1 MKLSLKFSAILI
13 VGIVILSAA
22 DGFLRVRRQV
32 ALFEN
37 DMRRD
42 HRSMGATLASAAA
55 DVWSA
60 EGKQPAMEMINRFN
74 RKKTNVEIRW
84 LQQNGLGG
92 GPRDEAAAGAVLA
105 AVAGGKP
112 AETIETRASGD
123 RYLCT
128 YLPVSVDGRMV
139 GALEI
144 SESFALQQSYVRST
158 IVRAALTTLAT
169 VVILC
174 SAVLLLGYLFVGRP
188 ISALVEKTRRVGAGD
203 FSWKLSLGQR
213 DELAALADEMN
224 IMSGRLEEANR
235 KVVTETAARIAA
247 LEQLRH
253 ADRLTT
259 VGQLASGIAHE
270 VGTPLNVVSGR
281 AKMIV
286 SGRAAGEEIAN
297 NARIIMEQVDRIAG
311 TIRQLLDFARRRESR
326 KAVVDIRDIVRKTLE
341 LLDPVA
347 GRTGVELR
355 LSDAA
360 GPVLADVDDAQLQ
373 QALTNLVIN
382 GIQAMPGGGGLTVAV
397 GTAAATPPPGHGG
410 PEGEHARISVR
421 DEGIGIPA
429 DNMPRLFDP
438 FFTTKDVGEGTGLG
452 LSVAYGIARENGGW
466 IGVESGEGG
475 GSTFTIYLPSE
486 AQT

>member
-13 VGIVILSAA
+13 IGIVVLSAV
-22 DGFLRVRRQV
+22 DGFLRVRRQI

-55 DVWSA
+55 DIWSA
-60 EGKQPAMEMINRFN
+60 EGEQPAHEMINKFN
-74 RKKTNVEIRW
+74 RKKTDVEIRW
-84 LQQNGLGG
+84 LRLDGQGEGR
-92 GPRDEAAAGAVLA
+92 PDAPAADGVRA
-105 AVAGGKP
+105 AVTTGKP
-112 AETIETRASGD
+112 AETIEARESGD
-123 RYLCT
+123 RHLCT
-128 YLPVSVDGRMV
+128 YLPVTVDGRPV

-144 SESFALQQSYVRST
+144 SESFVHQQRYVRST
-158 IVRAALTTLAT
+158 IVRAILTTLAT

-174 SAVLLLGYLFVGRP
+174 SAVLLLGYWFVGRP
-188 ISALVEKTRRVGAGD
+188 INALVEKTRRVGAGD
-203 FSWKLSLGQR
+203 FTWRLRLGQR

-235 KVVTETAARIAA
+235 KVATETAARIAA

-281 AKMIV
+281 AKMIAT
-286 SGRAAGEEIAN
+286 GRAAGDEIAG

-326 KAVVDIRDIVRKTLE
+326 RAVVDIRLIVRKTLE
-341 LLDPVA
+341 LLEPVVVRA
-347 GRTGVELR
+347 GVDMR
-355 LSDAA
+355 LVDAA

-382 GIQAMPGGGGLTVAV
+382 GIQAMPGGGVLTVAV

-429 DNMPRLFDP
+429 DNIPQLFDP

-452 LSVAYGIARENGGW
+452 LSVAYGIARENDGW
-466 IGVESGEGG
+466 IGVESEEGG
-475 GSTFTIYLPSE
+475 GSTFTIYLPRE